1 MQLILNEACDA
12 KAIKMYI
19 TPQFIH
25 KFLELFD
32 SEEPNEREYL
42 KTILH
47 KIYAKVVP
55 RRKMIR
61 KAFSDTFYDLIHE
74 KHKFNGTA

>member
-1 MQLILNEACDA
+1 MLWCQ
-12 KAIKMYI
+12 I
-19 TPQFIH
+19 TQTLHHTSFRSRCRIYKLQF
-25 KFLELFD
+25 LGLFD
-32 SEEPNEREYL
+32 SQEPSEREYL

-61 KAFSDTFYDLIHE
+61 KAMNDLFYTLIH
-74 KHKFNGTA
+74 